1 MIFFPFNNN
10 VTIRHPRPKFR
21 KRHVFIFDSHS
32 NAKSLHWYEKLMAN
46 FAWHKKH
53 WQLHFS
59 VCWLKHYPTI
69 LTKLSLRRNQLREL
83 MHHGNLS
90 LEQDPMAN
98 ITLFGPAINKS
109 LFSLQKSKFYMMFY
123 WAVETIQMHYIGQF
137 RTNEHHK
144 LLAYGTESKDSE
156 PMISIVDDVSG
167 MVLMLL
173 TASESRWILLCL
185 LS

>member
-1 MIFFPFNNN
+1 
-10 VTIRHPRPKFR
+10 
-21 KRHVFIFDSHS
+21 
-32 NAKSLHWYEKLMAN
+32 
-46 FAWHKKH
+46 
-53 WQLHFS
+53 
-59 VCWLKHYPTI
+59 
-69 LTKLSLRRNQLREL
+69 
-83 MHHGNLS
+83 
-90 LEQDPMAN
+90 
-98 ITLFGPAINKS
+98 
-109 LFSLQKSKFYMMFY
+109 MMFY

-167 MVLMLL
+167 MVSMLL